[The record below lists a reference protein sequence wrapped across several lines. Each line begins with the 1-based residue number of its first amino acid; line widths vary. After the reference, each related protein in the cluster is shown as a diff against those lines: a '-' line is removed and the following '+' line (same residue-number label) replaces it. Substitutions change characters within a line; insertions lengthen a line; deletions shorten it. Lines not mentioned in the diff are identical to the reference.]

1 MLKIQLLNT
10 PHAQHRC
17 RQTGDGCQCGAI
29 WLALSIY
36 RKKWHAYFRDRGWG
50 RLRYL
55 PRGDMATEATI
66 ALDSRFNLRLMTRIL
81 VVKDMNC
88 LCHVMIEVNGGCVCC
103 WHQLPHV
110 MSHPC
115 MMLGNHE
122 AASQLIAQR
131 VETIHVEVNITHPSI
146 INPLIE
152 QSLWKCHNYNDLQH
166 KPDEISSGNYK
177 PGMLIWLKGSTGRC
191 NSQTFICFQQ

>member
-1 MLKIQLLNT
+1 MCVKDST
-10 PHAQHRC
+10 FKHTAC
-17 RQTGDGCQCGAI
+17 STS
-29 WLALSIY
+29 LSSNRWRMSVWRHLISTIY
-36 RKKWHAYFRDRGWG
+36 LPQKVARVFS

-81 VVKDMNC
+81 VAKAMNC

-131 VETIHVEVNITHPSI
+131 VETIHVEENSTHPSI

-152 QSLWKCHNYNDLQH
+152 QSLWKCHNYSDLQH
-166 KPDEISSGNYK
+166 KLDEISSGNYK

-191 NSQTFICFQQ
+191 NSQTFICLQST